1 MPIAAWALLIT
12 ISIFCNLLVGYVAH
26 GQRTFRL
33 LVLPVALSVS
43 LFLIAD
49 IDSPLVGSLRCDQKT
64 WRVSLNPYTP
74 SRAQGQ
80 SAEVLR
86 FGALPKNSSF
96 GLNRV

>member
-33 LVLPVALSVS
+33 LVLPIALSVS

-49 IDSPLVGSLRCDQKT
+49 IDSPLGRVIKVRPENLESL
-64 WRVSLNPYTP
+64 VESLH
-74 SRAQGQ
+74 SQ
-80 SAEVLR
+80 
-86 FGALPKNSSF
+86 
-96 GLNRV
+96 